1 MELATVQNV
10 LSIAPKGANI
20 VLEWTRNVKT
30 RKGVT
35 DTILKS
41 VRMVG
46 RVGIEY
52 DNQKSVIEK
61 RESGA
66 LPSENAGLP
75 WGRWAVYPYL
85 IEHNGRYYVRLYNG
99 TSKNVKPSATFTV
112 NGQEVRRDEI
122 APKLLAS
129 ELTEKSGDCFTC
141 KIEDMTRIWV
151 ESNE

>member
-10 LSIAPKGANI
+10 LTLAPKGANI
-20 VLEWTRNVKT
+20 VLEWTRSVKT

-61 RESGA
+61 RESGE
-66 LPSENAGLP
+66 LPSENQGLP
-75 WGRWAVYPYL
+75 WGRWEVYPYL
-85 IEHNGRYYVRLYNG
+85 IEHNGKRYVRLYNG
-99 TSKNVKPSATFTV
+99 TSKTVKPQATFTI
-112 NGQEVRRDEI
+112 NGEIVKRDEI
-122 APKLLAS
+122 ADKLLAS
-129 ELTEKSGDCFTC
+129 ELAEKSGDCFTC
-141 KIEDMTRIWV
+141 KVEDMTRIWV
-151 ESNE
+151 ESDQ

>member
-10 LSIAPKGANI
+10 LTLAPKGANI
-20 VLEWTRNVKT
+20 VLEWTRSVKT

-61 RESGA
+61 RESGE

-75 WGRWAVYPYL
+75 WGRWAVYPFL
-85 IEHNGRYYVRLYNG
+85 IEHNGQHYVRLYNG
-99 TSKNVKPSATFTV
+99 TSKLTTPKATFTV
-112 NGQEVRRDEI
+112 NGQEVGRDEI

-129 ELTEKSGDCFTC
+129 ELAEKSGDCFTC
-141 KIEDMTRIWV
+141 KVENMTRIWV
-151 ESNE
+151 ESGE